1 MIARWKALGWS
12 LLILLSTAGMAHGQ
26 QQSPADQ
33 EIAQAIA
40 RGVDFLKA
48 SQDPDGYWNDP
59 EQQSH
64 RLGVTALAGLA
75 LLENGVA
82 RDASEITKARAVVSK
97 LARESDQTY
106 DLVLAI
112 LFLARAQQGSRGE
125 ADALIKTLGHRLSLG
140 DHAGSWDY
148 TVPREEPESRST
160 PSRSRR
166 AEARKAARRS
176 QSLWSQGDN
185 SNTQFA
191 LLGLWAAGRHGFDPD
206 EALESIDY
214 HFRSTQLDDG
224 HWGYRQGMPGSEAM
238 SCAGLMGLAIAA
250 SRPSLAER
258 QTARARGAALAA
270 DPAFIKALSAVSR
283 DARRAGPH
291 SEIYYL
297 WSLERVCVALG
308 LLSLDGFD
316 WYAHGARIL
325 VDRQE
330 NDGSWRNDRWGGRF
344 PGTCLALLFLR
355 KANLAFEIDR
365 VLRLPKPGS
374 GTDLVATTA
383 ARDPQDP
390 AGPTTPVAPDTMP
403 PPPTPAEPAGEAG
416 KDDVRVVVTGAS
428 EQSFPKIS
436 VQFEVK
442 RPDGSFLLDAGRDD
456 FRVTEDGRDV
466 DVVEFQAPRTKES
479 IPTTLVLVV
488 DRSKS
493 MEEEDRI
500 GGLKRAVAS
509 FLEKLPE
516 GSKVAVIAFG
526 SEIHRLS
533 LFTTDRG
540 RIKKAVDALEPDGS
554 TCFYDAVA
562 DALELLKAESGR
574 RAVLALTDGEDTS
587 SQSANLESVI
597 ASARRLGLPVY
608 TLGLGS
614 EDEIESADLRRLA
627 TSTRGQY
634 YPARSADQ
642 LRAIYEQ
649 IAERIRSSYTL
660 LYQSEHPVP
669 DGTLRPIRISYRG
682 SRAVGEAAVFIP
694 GMVVPAGGWSP
705 LFLGLVAALTTL
717 VVLPGKLA
725 RRSKAHSG

>member
-1 MIARWKALGWS
+1 MIAPGRALAWS
-12 LLILLSTAGMAHGQ
+12 ALVLLATAGTAHGQ
-26 QQSPADQ
+26 RPSPADQ

-40 RGVDFLKA
+40 RGVDFLKDA
-48 SQDPDGYWNDP
+48 QDPDGSWNDP
-59 EQQSH
+59 EQQPH
-64 RLGVTALAGLA
+64 QLGVTALAGLA

-106 DLVLAI
+106 DVVLAI

-125 ADALIKTLGHRLSLG
+125 EDALIRSLGHRLSLG
-140 DHAGSWDY
+140 DHGGSWDY
-148 TVPREEPESRST
+148 NVPREQAESRVTSG
-160 PSRSRR
+160 RSRR
-166 AEARKAARRS
+166 TEARKATRRS
-176 QSLWSQGDN
+176 QPFWIQGDN

-206 EALESIDY
+206 ESLESIDN

-224 HWGYRQGMPGSEAM
+224 HWGYRLGMPGSEAM

-283 DARRAGPH
+283 DARRSGPRAD
-291 SEIYYL
+291 IYYL

-374 GTDLVATTA
+374 ETDLVATST
-383 ARDPQDP
+383 RDPQDS
-390 AGPTTPVAPDTMP
+390 AD
-403 PPPTPAEPAGEAG
+403 PTPAAPEPVPGPPTLAEPAAEAG
-416 KDDVRVVVTGAS
+416 QDDVRVVVTGAS

-442 RPDGSFLLDAGRDD
+442 RPDGSFLLDAGRAD

-479 IPTTLVLVV
+479 MPTTLVLVV

-516 GSKVAVIAFG
+516 GSQVAVIAFG

-540 RIKKAVDALEPDGS
+540 RIKKAIDALEPDGS

-587 SQSANLESVI
+587 SQSANLDSVI

-614 EDEIESADLRRLA
+614 EDEIESGDLRRLA

-660 LYQSEHPVP
+660 LYQSEHPIP
-669 DGTLRPIRISYRG
+669 DGTLRPIRISYRA

-705 LFLGLVAALTTL
+705 LFLGLVTALTVL
-717 VVLPGKLA
+717 VVLPGKLS
-725 RRSKAHSG
+725 RRKSKAW